1 MSPDEMMEMT
11 CINRCKYQLQCIPLI
26 DVECETLNKFSIFGE
41 NARICCI
48 HFNTFAFI
56 DAAKCLLSH
65 GLRFGFDIEKIFIC
79 CWIWHTIA
87 WRLTAFRVIYG
98 TWQWIV
104 HSFFAMKFCLA
115 FFFRLTFVSIAKS
128 LAKNKPKIFILLF
141 PSVKCTHWILK
152 KKNKTMFVTQNCWS
166 AALNIEING
175 KCNFHY
181 DPNIYPNNRWKRWKN
196 CLHWWNHTFQ
206 KPFLI
211 EKKPFSCSLN
221 LDTSNF
227 RVLIC

>member
-152 KKNKTMFVTQNCWS
+152 KKIKQCLSHKIVE
-166 AALNIEING
+166 AL
-175 KCNFHY
+175 
-181 DPNIYPNNRWKRWKN
+181 
-196 CLHWWNHTFQ
+196 L
-206 KPFLI
+206 
-211 EKKPFSCSLN
+211 
-221 LDTSNF
+221 
-227 RVLIC
+227 